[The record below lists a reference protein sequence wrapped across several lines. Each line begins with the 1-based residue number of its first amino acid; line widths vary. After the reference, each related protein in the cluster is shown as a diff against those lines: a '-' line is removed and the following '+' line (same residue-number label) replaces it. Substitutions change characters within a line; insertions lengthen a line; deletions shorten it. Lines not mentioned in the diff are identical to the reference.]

1 MTDLHDILERALE
14 KDRTM
19 RIQKEPESMEFDTE
33 GIAEPAEVIVDL
45 GIESDEGEDV
55 DEDIDNGNRGTVG
68 FDQSHYAEML
78 TLHKDSDAD
87 EAQSGD
93 GQAKGENILVSIHFT
108 ISSSCVSV
116 TNTLFSQSSED
127 EPEDAKRPKIAENL

>member
-45 GIESDEGEDV
+45 GIESDEGDV
-55 DEDIDNGNRGTVG
+55 DEDIDNGNGGTVG

-93 GQAKGENILVSIHFT
+93 GQAEGENIIVSIHFT

-116 TNTLFSQSSED
+116 TNTLFPQSSED
-127 EPEDAKRPKIAENL
+127 EPEDRVKRPKIAKNL